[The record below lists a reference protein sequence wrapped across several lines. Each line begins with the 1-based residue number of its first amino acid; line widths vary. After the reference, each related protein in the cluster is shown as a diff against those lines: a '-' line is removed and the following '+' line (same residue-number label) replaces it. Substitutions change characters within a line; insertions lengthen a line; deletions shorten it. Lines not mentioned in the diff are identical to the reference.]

1 MFQGLSGM
9 LIWLALWLQYRQ
21 ISTVAMWTK
30 QERNQ
35 AKQNRLIIKMATT
48 ETGVLPWRIIYYY
61 SKWTKYHLYCLVY
74 FITST
79 WQDMHHL
86 SLKCSVITWGW
97 IKTWELDRLITSS
110 QKCFCFSIFL
120 GRFVLIL
127 KKKKQNKKCSQI
139 FAIEGNLYILR
150 SLRNIK

>member
-9 LIWLALWLQYRQ
+9 LIWLALRLQYRQ

-30 QERNQ
+30 QEQNQ

-61 SKWTKYHLYCLVY
+61 TKWTKYHLYCLVY
-74 FITST
+74 FITSP

-86 SLKCSVITWGW
+86 SLKCSGITQGW
-97 IKTWELDRLITSS
+97 IKTWELDRFITSS
-110 QKCFCFSIFL
+110 PKMFL
-120 GRFVLIL
+120 LFNLSWKVCIDLTKRNRIKNLCQNICNRRWFIYSQEL
-127 KKKKQNKKCSQI
+127 KK
-139 FAIEGNLYILR
+139 Y
-150 SLRNIK
+150 